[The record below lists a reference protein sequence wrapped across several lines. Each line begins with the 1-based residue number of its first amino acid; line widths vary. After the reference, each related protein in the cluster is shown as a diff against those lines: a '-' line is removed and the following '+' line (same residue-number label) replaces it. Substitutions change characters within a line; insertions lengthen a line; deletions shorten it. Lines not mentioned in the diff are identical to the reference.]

1 MITIRKKLLVLCAA
15 LALLLPAL
23 QAPAQDASSK
33 PMLIV
38 AISSIQELADDVAYL
53 VELAEIPDLA
63 EQIPF
68 LIQNFG
74 AGLDKTRPIGAVVR
88 AKGIGVEVLGFIP
101 VTNFDLAL
109 LSIENNLGPTENV
122 GDDVLQLQTPL
133 APVFLKHSGN
143 YAFIAQTKEQLAD
156 LPADPIKM
164 LGGLEK
170 QYDFAIQG
178 NIQAVP
184 ELYLGLAQ
192 TYLNTGIEAG
202 LLQPLPGETDEQY
215 ELRRQLVQTQM
226 DELLKMIDEVDSITI
241 GFSIDRKAKNVHLDF
256 AITAVEGSDL
266 AVDSALIQDMETS
279 FSGFLPEDAAIL
291 MNVSSKFN
299 KSDTAAAELMLKSV
313 ETEVLAALE
322 NDPGLDSA
330 QRAAL
335 KKALTDSMAV
345 LIDTIKGE
353 KLDMAASVSF
363 SGSRMVAIGGI
374 KVVGGKKL
382 DGALQEIL
390 KLAAEEPGAPA
401 VRLNADVHKGVNF
414 HTLSM
419 PLPPGEPEAEKV
431 FGESLEVALGV
442 GDEGIYFGVGA
453 NSLSAVKSAIDNS
466 TEAKIV
472 PSMQVSL
479 SVTKLVKFAASIV
492 PDLPPEGREILGK
505 IVGLTGDDKISIT
518 VEPIP
523 NGSRLRIQL
532 DEVAIKA
539 LGLGGGV
546 FLEYSASASAGAD
559 PFGF

>member
-1 MITIRKKLLVLCAA
+1 MITIHKKLLVLCAA

-38 AISSIQELADDVAYL
+38 AISSVKELADDVAYL

-68 LIQNFG
+68 LVQQFST
-74 AGLDKTRPIGAVVR
+74 GLDTTKPIGAVVR

-109 LSIENNLGPTENV
+109 LSIENNLGPAENV
-122 GDDVLQLQTPL
+122 GDDVLSFQTPL

-143 YAFIAQTKEQLAD
+143 FAFIAQTKEQLAD

-184 ELYLGLAQ
+184 PVYLSLAE
-192 TYLNTGIEAG
+192 TYLKTGIEAG

-215 ELRRQLVQTQM
+215 ELRRQLAQTQM

-241 GFSIDRKAKNVHLDF
+241 GFSIDRQVKNVHLDF

-266 AVDSALIQDMETS
+266 AAESALIQDMETA
-279 FSGFLPEDAAIL
+279 FSGFLPEDAAIS

-299 KSDTAAAELMLKSV
+299 KSDAAAAELMLKSV
-313 ETEVLAALE
+313 ETESLAALD

-345 LIDTIKGE
+345 LIDTINGE

-363 SGSRMVAIGGI
+363 NGSRMVAIGGI

-382 DGALQEIL
+382 DGALQEVL

-401 VRLNADVHKGVNF
+401 IKLNADLHKGVIF
-414 HTLSM
+414 HTMSM
-419 PLPPGEPEAEKV
+419 PLPPGEPEFEKV
-431 FGESLEVALGV
+431 FGESLEVAVGV

-453 NSLSAVKSAIDNS
+453 NSLAAVKSAIDNS

-472 PSMQVSL
+472 PSMQFSL

-492 PDLPPEGREILGK
+492 PDLPPEGRDILGK
-505 IVGLTGDDKISIT
+505 IAGMTGDDKISLT

-546 FLEYSASASAGAD
+546 FREFTSAGAD